1 MTLAIFDLD
10 NTLIS
15 GDSDHAWGDFLVAE
29 GIVDAEI
36 YEKANDRFYREYLDG
51 SLDILNY
58 LSFAL
63 QPLADHDEAT
73 LHKLRARFVEE
84 RIQPIMLDKARQLLD
99 HHRQQGHYLLII
111 TATNRFVTQP
121 IADLLGVDDLI
132 ATEAEMKDGRYTGQV
147 AGIPSFQ
154 HGKVTRL
161 QHWLEDRKTLQRETW
176 FYSDSHNDLP
186 LLEQV
191 NHPVAVDPDPKLA
204 AIARE
209 REWPILT
216 LRD

>member
-10 NTLIS
+10 NTLIR
-15 GDSDHAWGDFLVAE
+15 GDSDHAWGEFLVAE
-29 GIVDAEI
+29 GLVDAEV
-36 YEKANDRFYREYLDG
+36 YEEANDRFYQEYLDG

-63 QPLADHDEAT
+63 QPLAAHDEAT

-84 RIQPIMLDKARQLLD
+84 RIQPIMLDKARELLD

-132 ATEAEMKDGRYTGQV
+132 ATEAEMKNGRYTGQV

-154 HGKVTRL
+154 NGKVTRL
-161 QHWLEDRKTLQRETW
+161 QHWLEDRETLKRETW
-176 FYSDSHNDLP
+176 FYSDSHNDIP

-204 AIARE
+204 AVARE
-209 REWPILT
+209 RDWPILT